1 MYSIMIIV
9 NNTVSYILNML
20 TDSILNA
27 VTIKE
32 K

>member
-20 TDSILNA
+20 TDLILNA